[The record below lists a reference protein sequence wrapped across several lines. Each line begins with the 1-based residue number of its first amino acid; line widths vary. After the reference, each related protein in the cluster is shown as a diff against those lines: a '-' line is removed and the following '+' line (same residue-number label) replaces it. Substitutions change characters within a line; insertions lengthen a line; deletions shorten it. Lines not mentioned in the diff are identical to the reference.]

1 VGREPEPRGLF
12 SPGLA
17 PITTATLM
25 AVAVV
30 AFDGLA
36 VSAALPAMTEDLGD
50 VGMVAGV
57 FTGFLV
63 ASSIAVIASG
73 PLVDHLGVR
82 PTFRVG
88 AALFALASL
97 ACGLAPSMPALVV
110 FRIAQGAAGGMVI
123 TSAISTVGL
132 AYPRRLQS
140 RGFAANSTVWGTM
153 SLVAPGVTALL
164 LELMSWRGVFLLSA
178 PLALAAMAVGWRR
191 LPTRLEGAATGMRLD
206 WWGLL
211 LVAGFVI
218 VLTVGASSIGP
229 LTGVAALGAAGLAAL
244 YWRHAGRRPDPVVE
258 RSWLAEMP
266 WVGINVA
273 PAAAMGAALGAEAF
287 LTLFVAG
294 SLDGGNLVIAASV
307 VPLSLGWTLAALT
320 ASKLL
325 EHVSETAVAVAA
337 FAVLIPS
344 LAVAALTFT
353 DDVPVGLVWLVTF
366 GQGVGVGLVT
376 NSMLTLLQSRAPA
389 ARIGRA
395 SSAHTFLRS
404 TSHTLAIAISSAVLL
419 FVVGRRTG
427 DVEEVRR
434 LLEGDDA
441 TVSSST
447 AAALA
452 AGYRWAHVAALG
464 LAVVGLVAALSVRI
478 SLAGERR
485 RAGRGRPAEAPA

>member
-1 VGREPEPRGLF
+1 
-12 SPGLA
+12 
-17 PITTATLM
+17 
-25 AVAVV
+25 
-30 AFDGLA
+30 
-36 VSAALPAMTEDLGD
+36 
-50 VGMVAGV
+50 
-57 FTGFLV
+57 LV
-63 ASSIAVIASG
+63 ASSIAVIAAG

-110 FRIAQGAAGGMVI
+110 FRVAQGAAGGMVI

-153 SLVAPGVTALL
+153 SLVAPGLTALL

-178 PLALAAMAVGWRR
+178 PLALVAMAVGWRR
-191 LPTRLEGAATGMRLD
+191 LPTRREGAARMRLD
-206 WWGLL
+206 WWGLA
-211 LVAGFVI
+211 LVAGFVV
-218 VLTVGASSIGP
+218 VLTVGVSSIGP
-229 LTGVAALGAAGLAAL
+229 LTVAGALGAAGLAAL

-287 LTLFVAG
+287 LTLYVAG
-294 SLDGGNLVIAASV
+294 SLGAGNLVIAASV

-344 LAVAALTFT
+344 LAIAALTFT
-353 DDVPVGLVWLVTF
+353 ANAPVSLVWLVTF

-389 ARIGRA
+389 ERIGRA

-404 TSHTLAIAISSAVLL
+404 TSHTVAIAISSAVLL
-419 FVVGRRTG
+419 AVVAHRTG

-434 LLEGDDA
+434 LLEGDDT

-464 LAVVGLVAALSVRI
+464 LACIGLVAALSVRV
-478 SLAGERR
+478 SLSGERR
-485 RAGRGRPAEAPA
+485 RVGRGRPAEAPA

>member
-1 VGREPEPRGLF
+1 MSEPRSLF

-17 PITTATLM
+17 PITIATLM

-36 VSAALPAMTEDLGD
+36 VSAALPSMTEDLGD
-50 VGMVAGV
+50 VGLVAGV

-88 AALFALASL
+88 AALFALASV
-97 ACGLAPSMPALVV
+97 ACGLAPSMPVLVV
-110 FRIAQGAAGGMVI
+110 CRIAQGAAGGMVL

-140 RGFAANSTVWGTM
+140 RGFAANSMVWGTM
-153 SLVAPGVTALL
+153 SLIAPGLTALL
-164 LELMSWRGVFLLSA
+164 LELMSWRAVFLFSA
-178 PLALAAMAVGWRR
+178 PLALVAMAVGWRR
-191 LPTRLEGAATGMRLD
+191 LPTRLEGAAEGVRFD
-206 WWGLL
+206 WWGLA
-211 LVAGFVI
+211 LVAGFVVLLTAGVSSFG
-218 VLTVGASSIGP
+218 VLTVAAVVGA
-229 LTGVAALGAAGLAAL
+229 VALAAL

-258 RSWLAEMP
+258 RRWLAEMP
-266 WVGINVA
+266 WAGINIA

-287 LTLFVAG
+287 LTLYVAG
-294 SLDGGNLVIAASV
+294 ALGAGNVVVAASV
-307 VPLSLGWTLAALT
+307 VPLSLGWTLAALA
-320 ASKLL
+320 ASKML
-325 EHVSETAVAVAA
+325 EHVSETAVATAA
-337 FAVLIPS
+337 FAVLIPC
-344 LAVAALTFT
+344 LGIAALTFT
-353 DDVPVGLVWLVTF
+353 DDAPIGLVWLVTF
-366 GQGVGVGLVT
+366 GMGAGVGLVT
-376 NSMLTLLQSRAPA
+376 NAMLTLLQARAPSD
-389 ARIGRA
+389 RIGRA

-404 TSHTLAIAISSAVLL
+404 TSNTLAIAISSAVLL

-441 TVSSST
+441 TVST
-447 AAALA
+447 ATAEALA

-464 LAVVGLVAALSVRI
+464 LACVGLAAALSVRI
-478 SLAGERR
+478 SFGAERR